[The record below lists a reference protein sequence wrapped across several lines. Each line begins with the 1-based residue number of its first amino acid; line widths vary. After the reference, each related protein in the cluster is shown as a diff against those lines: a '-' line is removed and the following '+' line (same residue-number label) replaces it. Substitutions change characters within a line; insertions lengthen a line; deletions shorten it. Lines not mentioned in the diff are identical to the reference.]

1 MRATAQHYH
10 FGDPRHNMAAQKS
23 VLLVDDS
30 KFARLL
36 VKAFISSNFADWEI
50 DEAEDATKALAM
62 VEDKTYDYL
71 LVDFNMP
78 GMDGLELGEKLRG
91 LFPDAVIAL
100 LTANIQQE
108 IQRKAESIGIDFL
121 AKPPTEEKIRDYIAS
136 KEASR

>member
-1 MRATAQHYH
+1 MQNT
-10 FGDPRHNMAAQKS
+10 KS

-50 DEAEDATKALAM
+50 DEAEDASKALEM
-62 VEDKTYDYL
+62 VEAKSYDYM

-78 GMDGLELGEKLRG
+78 GMDGLELGEKLRHR
-91 LFPDAVIAL
+91 FPEAVIAL

-108 IQRKAESIGIDFL
+108 IQNKAKNLGLDFI
-121 AKPPTEEKIRDYIAS
+121 AKPPTEEKIRDYIMS
-136 KEASR
+136 REAVR

>member
-1 MRATAQHYH
+1 MSQTT
-10 FGDPRHNMAAQKS
+10 S

-50 DEAEDATKALAM
+50 DEAEDADKALTM
-62 VEDKTYDYL
+62 VEGKNYDYM

-78 GMDGLELGEKLRG
+78 GMNGLELGGKLRTR
-91 LFPDAVIAL
+91 FPKAVIAL

-108 IQRKAESIGIDFL
+108 IQQKAEGLGLDFIP
-121 AKPPTEEKIRDYIAS
+121 KPPTEDKIRDYIAS
-136 KEASR
+136 REANR

>member
-1 MRATAQHYH
+1 
-10 FGDPRHNMAAQKS
+10 MAPQKS

-36 VKAFISSNFADWEI
+36 VKAFISGNFADWQI
-50 DEAEDATKALAM
+50 DEAEDAAKALVM

-71 LVDFNMP
+71 LIDFNMP
-78 GMDGLELGEKLRG
+78 GMDGLELGEKLRA

-108 IQRKAESIGIDFL
+108 IQKKVESIGIDFL
-121 AKPPTEEKIRDYIAS
+121 AKPPTEAKIRDYIAS
-136 KEASR
+136 KEASK

>member
-1 MRATAQHYH
+1 MKMPNT
-10 FGDPRHNMAAQKS
+10 KS

-36 VKAFISSNFADWEI
+36 VKAFISSNFANWEI
-50 DEAEDATKALAM
+50 DEAEDGAKALEM
-62 VEDKTYDYL
+62 VDAKTYDYM

-91 LFPDAVIAL
+91 RFPGAVIAL

-108 IQRKAESIGIDFL
+108 IQNKAENLGLDFI
-121 AKPPTEEKIRDYIAS
+121 AKPPTEDKIRDYIMS
-136 KEASR
+136 REATR